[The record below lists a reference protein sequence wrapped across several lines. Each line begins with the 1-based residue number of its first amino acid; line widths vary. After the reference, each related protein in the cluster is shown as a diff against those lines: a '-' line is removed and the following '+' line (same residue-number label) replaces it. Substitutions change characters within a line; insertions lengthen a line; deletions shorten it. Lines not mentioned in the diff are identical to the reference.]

1 MLLVTLIIAILYY
14 NSILVPKPQVIS
26 TGMDK
31 FGVDEI
37 YPTKDGG
44 REWFLDMGNPK
55 KDSRFSIT
63 NNIPIE
69 KNDDNS
75 WFINNSIIRMNVLSQ
90 QGDRQWKDIEM
101 TGYVKVRP
109 TITEKTTPTKPTK
122 LETNNLDTGGNNEDG
137 KDIVDIDWRARGGR
151 HNDNNPCEGTALS
164 GVIYTDGTVQWKKEI
179 WHTGGYTD
187 AKGTVQGTSSIND
200 RWIGWKVVMY
210 NINDNQAVKMES
222 YLDDENNNK
231 WRKVTEIIDDGQ
243 WYANA
248 SDEIFYS
255 AGCDRPKN
263 HIITNSGPIATFRSD
278 NVALNFKNLSIRE
291 IQPPT

>member
-44 REWFLDMGNPK
+44 REWFLDMENPK
-55 KDSRFSIT
+55 KDPRFSIT

-69 KNDDNS
+69 KNDDGS
-75 WFINNSIIRMNVLSQ
+75 WLINNSIIRMNVLSQ

-164 GVIYTDGTVQWKKEI
+164 GVIYSDGTVQLKKEI

>member
-69 KNDDNS
+69 KNDDGS

-109 TITEKTTPTKPTK
+109 TITETTTPTKPTRS
-122 LETNNLDTGGNNEDG
+122 ETNNLDTGGNNEDG

-164 GVIYTDGTVQWKKEI
+164 GVIYSDGTVQWKKEI

>member
-1 MLLVTLIIAILYY
+1 M
-14 NSILVPKPQVIS
+14 
-26 TGMDK
+26 
-31 FGVDEI
+31 
-37 YPTKDGG
+37 
-44 REWFLDMGNPK
+44 
-55 KDSRFSIT
+55 
-63 NNIPIE
+63 
-69 KNDDNS
+69 
-75 WFINNSIIRMNVLSQ
+75 
-90 QGDRQWKDIEM
+90 
-101 TGYVKVRP
+101 
-109 TITEKTTPTKPTK
+109 
-122 LETNNLDTGGNNEDG
+122 
-137 KDIVDIDWRARGGR
+137 
-151 HNDNNPCEGTALS
+151 
-164 GVIYTDGTVQWKKEI
+164 QWKKEI

>member
-1 MLLVTLIIAILYY
+1 MSLFTLIIAVLYY
-14 NSILVPKPQVIS
+14 NGILVPKPQVIPI
-26 TGMDK
+26 GMDK

-44 REWFLDMGNPK
+44 REWFLDMENPK
-55 KDSRFSIT
+55 KDPKFSIT

-69 KNDDNS
+69 KNDDGS
-75 WFINNSIIRMNVLSQ
+75 WFINNSIIRMNVLSSPE
-90 QGDRQWKDIEM
+90 DKQWRDIEM

-109 TITEKTTPTKPTK
+109 TTPETTTP
-122 LETNNLDTGGNNEDG
+122 ETNDLDSNRNNEDD
-137 KDIVDIDWRARGGR
+137 KDIIDIDWRARGGR

-164 GVIYTDGTVQWKKEI
+164 GAIYSDGTAEWKKEI

-187 AKGTVQGTSSIND
+187 AKGTVQSTSSIVD

-210 NINDNQAVKMES
+210 NINDNLAVKMES

-255 AGCDRPKN
+255 AGCE
-263 HIITNSGPIATFRSD
+263 TT
-278 NVALNFKNLSIRE
+278 L
-291 IQPPT
+291 